1 MDIGTIALGVFF
13 LILSY
18 LVWQLRTHIPEPE
31 DETYDWRDRFARY
44 YYLRAYVL
52 WPFLFLLAGTVFI
65 ILGITR

>member
-31 DETYDWRDRFARY
+31 DETYDWRGSIFRMR
-44 YYLRAYVL
+44 YLRAYVL

>member
-1 MDIGTIALGVFF
+1 MDIGSIALGVFF

-31 DETYDWRDRFARY
+31 DETDDWRDRLARY
-44 YYLRAYVL
+44 YYLRAHV
-52 WPFLFLLAGTVFI
+52 WPFLFLLAGAVFT